1 MSDKALSLSPLPVK
15 IALCLSALLFSM
27 AYSEVQAASN
37 TPGRKMAEATIQSQ
51 SAKDEEKEKEEEE
64 KEAKKKEPADFKN
77 RLSARRISEYASFDR
92 ALFNKS
98 FDVGYAMA
106 YSQSD
111 SFFSQRGLSHGLF
124 LSTGLGKSSGISL
137 SMDRSKLSTY
147 DTTGSRPELLDI
159 QKSSSGSLGFNQL
172 VLPETLLLPQL
183 VASID
188 FGSGRSE
195 GLGFKTRGVGLST
208 SRTLE
213 SSSLFGTLQFQQS
226 RQDGGDWQ
234 NSRSLGVSY
243 FLTINHRLAAG
254 LGYSLGKA
262 QDGLSVPSTSATLVY
277 RVLQD
282 WVVRGSASRVS
293 GQQESNTVAVDLT
306 YTFQP

>member
-1 MSDKALSLSPLPVK
+1 
-15 IALCLSALLFSM
+15 
-27 AYSEVQAASN
+27 
-37 TPGRKMAEATIQSQ
+37 
-51 SAKDEEKEKEEEE
+51 
-64 KEAKKKEPADFKN
+64 
-77 RLSARRISEYASFDR
+77 
-92 ALFNKS
+92 
-98 FDVGYAMA
+98 
-106 YSQSD
+106 
-111 SFFSQRGLSHGLF
+111 
-124 LSTGLGKSSGISL
+124 
-137 SMDRSKLSTY
+137 MDRSKLSTY

>member
-1 MSDKALSLSPLPVK
+1 MSDKSLSFFLLPGKVALSFG
-15 IALCLSALLFSM
+15 ALLFGMSHFD
-27 AYSEVQAASN
+27 AQSATN

-51 SAKDEEKEKEEEE
+51 NAKDEENEEEE
-64 KEAKKKEPADFKN
+64 QEKDAKKEPADFKN

-92 ALFNKS
+92 ALFDKS

-111 SFFSQRGLSHGLF
+111 SFFSQRGLSHSLF
-124 LSTGLGKSSGISL
+124 LSTGLGKLSGISV
-137 SMDRSKLSTY
+137 SMERSRLATY
-147 DTTGSRPELLDI
+147 DTLGSRPELVDI
-159 QKSSSGSLGFNQL
+159 TKSSSGTLGFNQL
-172 VLPETLLLPQL
+172 LLPETLMLPQL

-188 FGSGRSE
+188 FGSGSSA
-195 GLGFKTRGVGLST
+195 GLGFKTRGIGFST

-234 NSRSLGVSY
+234 NTRSLGVSY

-254 LGYSLGKA
+254 LGYNLGKA
-262 QDGLSVPSTSATLVY
+262 QNGLSVPSTSATLVY
-277 RVLQD
+277 RILQD

-293 GQQESNTVAVDLT
+293 GQQESNTVGIDLT